1 MKRFC
6 ADCGHLTARH
16 EGSAVDEFAG
26 SHGGVG
32 YAFCEEVV
40 RTGESAAVCGC
51 RLVLGGAGDEGRG
64 RLWPGERPAIATIPA
79 PGPPLERVRLVS
91 TEVTTTDPLN
101 GQPDFE
107 RVEIVYAPRDRL
119 VDTKSLKAYWLWWRS
134 RGASM
139 ERLSALVAQDVALA
153 TNAVSVEVT
162 VVEAPRGGISIE
174 ATASVGTTVPR
185 DSREARSPAE
195 HRNGHESRTGALR
208 RLATART
215 AKA

>member
-6 ADCGHLTARH
+6 PDCGHLTSRH
-16 EGSAVDEFAG
+16 EGSMVDEFAG

-51 RLVLGGAGDEGRG
+51 RLILGAPRDEARG
-64 RLWPGERPAIATIPA
+64 RLWPADRPAIATIPA

-107 RVEIVYAPRDRL
+107 RVEILYLPTDRL

-153 TNAVSVEVT
+153 TNALSVEVT
-162 VVEAPRGGISIE
+162 VREAPRGGISIE
-174 ATASVGTTVPR
+174 ATASVSRAAPR
-185 DSREARSPAE
+185 EPRSRRED
-195 HRNGHESRTGALR
+195 RNGHATSADGLR
-208 RLATART
+208 PFAPAR
-215 AKA
+215 AAEA